1 MNFNTY
7 ISSHNCEQLDTS
19 VLTVPNVWL
28 GRAYMRTWF
37 RGTTAT
43 RINAG
48 DYVELE
54 FSGPVEFSN
63 IYFPIREA
71 VNVQGMD

>member
-1 MNFNTY
+1 MNFNNY
-7 ISSHNCEQLDTS
+7 ISSHDCEQLDTS

-37 RGTTAT
+37 RGTTT
-43 RINAG
+43 IRINAG

-71 VNVQGMD
+71 VNVQGLD

>member
-1 MNFNTY
+1 M
-7 ISSHNCEQLDTS
+7 
-19 VLTVPNVWL
+19 
-28 GRAYMRTWF
+28 
-37 RGTTAT
+37 